1 MFTMQQWTQILLTA
15 LLAVIGSSG
24 FWAYLQRRDSKK
36 SKTDLLLQ
44 GLAYDRI
51 IAMGMSYIERGW
63 ITNDEYND
71 YRKLYDAYKALG
83 GNGVTERIM
92 AEVSNLPLK
101 QRAKYAEVIREAKT
115 RGGTN
120 EDTEFNHISDAA

>member
-1 MFTMQQWTQILLTA
+1 LFTMQQWTQILLTA

>member
-1 MFTMQQWTQILLTA
+1 MAQWSQILLTA
-15 LLAVIGSSG
+15 TLAVIGSSG
-24 FWAYLQRRDSKK
+24 FWAYMQRRDSKR
-36 SKTDLLLQ
+36 SQTDLLLQ

-92 AEVSNLPLK
+92 AEVASLPLK

-115 RGGTN
+115 RSAPNDDTN
-120 EDTEFNHISDAA
+120 FDTIHEAA

>member
-1 MFTMQQWTQILLTA
+1 MQQWTQILLTA

>member
-1 MFTMQQWTQILLTA
+1 MAQWSQILLTA
-15 LLAVIGSSG
+15 TLAVIGSSG
-24 FWAYLQRRDSKK
+24 FWAYMQRRDSKR
-36 SKTDLLLQ
+36 SQTDLLLQ

-92 AEVSNLPLK
+92 AEVASLPLK

-120 EDTEFNHISDAA
+120 EDTEFNHIS

>member
-1 MFTMQQWTQILLTA
+1 VFTMQQWTQILLTA

-71 YRKLYDAYKALG
+71 YRKLYDAYRALG

-92 AEVSNLPLK
+92 AEVSSLPLK

-115 RGGTN
+115 RGATN
-120 EDTEFNHISDAA
+120 DDTEFNHIPDAA